1 MASIQNICLLFRRGG
16 GGGGGEGGVHKG
28 TYYNSCMPIKREIRN
43 LITIALRVFH
53 FVDKGEHLI
62 LVLSCKANLEW
73 KEICASDW
81 LKPPISMLITL
92 IFMCYIPNL
101 EEAYL

>member
-16 GGGGGEGGVHKG
+16 GAAGGTREPII
-28 TYYNSCMPIKREIRN
+28 TSACLIKREIRN

-62 LVLSCKANLEW
+62 LVLSCKANLEC

-81 LKPPISMLITL
+81 LKPPISTLITL

>member
-16 GGGGGEGGVHKG
+16 GGGGGVHKG